1 MRKAVDKAKDIIDT
15 PKKVASAIDDKIKS
29 PIMQAKSKAESPF
42 EAMKAKQSQA
52 KSLMDAQKK
61 QVDSAAKLF
70 AMSQLLFMDK
80 RDGAGSTISESKS
93 QADKSKDSI
102 AEKEQDYQSK
112 GNALQQLME
121 KIAKGELK

>member
-15 PKKVASAIDDKIKS
+15 PKKVASALDDKITS

-52 KSLMDAQKK
+52 ASLIDAQKK

-70 AMSQLLFMDK
+70 AMSQLLFQDK
-80 RDGAGSTISESKS
+80 KDGAGSKIGNSKS
-93 QADKSKDSI
+93 QAEKSKDSI
-102 AEKEQDYQSK
+102 AEKEQDYKSK
-112 GNALQQLME
+112 GDTLQQLME